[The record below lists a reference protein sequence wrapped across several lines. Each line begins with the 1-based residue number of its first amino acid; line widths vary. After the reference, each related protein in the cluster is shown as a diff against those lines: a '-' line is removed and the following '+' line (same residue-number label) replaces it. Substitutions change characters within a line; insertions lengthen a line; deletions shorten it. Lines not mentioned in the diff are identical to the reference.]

1 MFFNEWFG
9 QWYGDWFGAFEEIV
23 IPIEPDEV
31 FENITIDEM
40 KRREVRMFLLGAING
55 TNDSINFNSGRITE
69 FNSQRNNQ
77 YPYAWLESL
86 KVDTEILNGM
96 APIDTWDVVLHIAK
110 KDDQGSKAEEYEE
123 IVDQCD
129 EIAQVLNYQINNVA
143 SGYKTITMSDVSREP
158 FIKKHA
164 DCTTGVILSMRLI
177 IPDKTNV
184 C

>member
-1 MFFNEWFG
+1 MWYNEWFG
-9 QWYGDWFGAFEEIV
+9 NWYGDWFDALEELITV
-23 IPIEPDEV
+23 LPGDVDE
-31 FENITIDEM
+31 ITIEEM
-40 KRREVRMFLLGAING
+40 KRREVRLFLLEAING
-55 TNDSINFNSGRITE
+55 TNETINFNSGRITE
-69 FNSQRNNQ
+69 FNSQRNNT

-86 KVDTEILNGM
+86 KVDTEMFTSL
-96 APIDTWDVVLHIAK
+96 APVDTWDVVLHIAK
-110 KDDQGSKAEEYEE
+110 KDDPGSKAEEYEE

-129 EIAQVLNYQINNVA
+129 EIAQTLNYQINNVA

-164 DCTTGVILSMRLI
+164 DCTTGVILSLRLK